1 MKPKEKKH
9 QCIEGK
15 GWACDKKKNIHVTT
29 FQSTG
34 DNNWRHYVEVWSEQ
48 GRSEDEI
55 WAVNNF
61 MTGQGKIMLDSLL
74 QEAYE
79 QGMKATMGEMY
90 EMFQREQNKLSNKDT
105 KECTCHGHKKS
116 QEHCSHCPMHP
127 INL

>member
-34 DNNWRHYVEVWSEQ
+34 DNNWRHYVEVWSKQ
-48 GRSEDEI
+48 GRSEDQI

-61 MTGQGKIMLDSLL
+61 MTGQGQIMLDSLL
-74 QEAYE
+74 QEQAE
-79 QGMKATMGEMY
+79 DLEIEHQKELME
-90 EMFQREQNKLSNKDT
+90 LSNKDT